1 MNNDILKKGADYLLR
16 GGTLLSE
23 PCRVCNGLLIKFK
36 GNIMCLNCQ
45 KSSPNELQSVNEL
58 NLSHNNKESENSQKL
73 QTKNN
78 LNKINDLHDFE
89 DYNNLLSQIEETIT
103 KRIFESNKTI
113 GIENDLDKQQKN
125 LKVLF
130 LYLKVL
136 KKIKEIQCPLT

>member
-1 MNNDILKKGADYLLR
+1 
-16 GGTLLSE
+16 
-23 PCRVCNGLLIKFK
+23 
-36 GNIMCLNCQ
+36 LNCQ

-58 NLSHNNKESENSQKL
+58 NLSHNNKELENSQKL

-89 DYNNLLSQIEETIT
+89 DYNNLLSQIEETVT
-103 KRIFESNKTI
+103 KRLFESNKTI
-113 GIENDLDKQQKN
+113 RVENDLDKQQKN

-130 LYLKVL
+130 LYLKIL

>member
-16 GGTLLSE
+16 GGALLSE
-23 PCRVCNGLLIKFK
+23 PCQVCNGLLIKFK

-45 KSSPNELQSVNEL
+45 KSSPNDLQSVNET

-73 QTKNN
+73 QTKSSI
-78 LNKINDLHDFE
+78 NKINDLHDFE
-89 DYNNLLSQIEETIT
+89 DYNNLLSQVAETIT
-103 KRIFESNKTI
+103 KRTFESNKTI
-113 GIENDLDKQQKN
+113 RIESDLDKQQKN

-136 KKIKEIQCPLT
+136 KKIKEIQYPLT